1 MAGGIRYGLPA
12 QSMMMIL
19 CGEGR
24 MRMQYENGERTDK
37 RVLSDG
43 KPVLRYPALFS
54 VDGQSVLGVGSLD
67 TTSDLA
73 GTAFGEILRGLPGH
87 MAEVAVSPGGQFEV
101 RLTVTVDSV
110 VPAKPLEEAKS

>member
-1 MAGGIRYGLPA
+1 MAGAIKYSMPA
-12 QSMMMIL
+12 QSMMAIL

-24 MRMQYENGERTDK
+24 ERMVYVDGQRTD
-37 RVLSDG
+37 RPIMSGD
-43 KPVLRYPALFS
+43 KPLVRYPALFS
-54 VDGQSVLGVGSLD
+54 TDGRSVLGVGSLD

-87 MAEVAVSPGGQFEV
+87 TAEVAVSPGGQYDV

-110 VPAKPLEEAKS
+110 VPAKPLVEAKS